1 MRQLKE
7 WFFSRSIKFKVLA
20 SFLVSVVLIGVV
32 GYSYYIV
39 SNIKYIKRET
49 EIYRNRLE
57 ENQKNMVRNIVNIA
71 LDGIDKYYEAYRKG
85 ELTEEQAMRKS
96 IDFVN
101 SIRYNIGKNLNL
113 YDYVWINTLDGIM
126 VLDPPKP
133 QLNGKNVWD
142 LKDRN
147 GVYVFRE
154 MARVIKTQGG
164 GFVSYCWPKLGSSS
178 NGKECY
184 PKVSY
189 VGYFYPWKWIVGSGF
204 YLDDVDKAVDDYLK
218 RKEKDMLITT
228 LNSLL
233 TGGFI
238 SIIAGFVFFFIV
250 SCITNRLREVGELS
264 KKLAEEEISPQ
275 LKLPYKGSDE
285 LGVLVKNFNDFIDE
299 SYKLMMFKKTIEEDV
314 DVNAVYRRL
323 FDLLRDDFGIRR
335 FNVYEVNN
343 SKSSMK
349 QVVVYGTEKME
360 CKQDILLSCNLCR
373 AVRTAK
379 EVDSFVEKNVC
390 LSFTSHD
397 KNHVCI
403 PLLVGGTV
411 GSVVQLIFDEK
422 EKTEA
427 IEKKIKRI
435 KIFLKEAAPVI
446 EAKRLLS
453 QLKESTMRDPLTGL
467 YNRRFLDEFAA
478 TFSATIKRR
487 NTQAGILMCDID
499 FFKQVNDVYGHN
511 VGDEV
516 LRGVVRAI
524 SKSIRESD
532 IAVRYGGEEFLVLLQ
547 DVNDKTAFEIAE
559 RIRRDVEKT
568 EITVQGNII
577 RKTLS
582 IGISIF
588 PKDSKNLW
596 QCIKFSDVA
605 MYKAKEAGRNRV
617 VRFEPDMWT
626 EENY

>member
-1 MRQLKE
+1 MEELKG
-7 WFFSRSIKFKVLA
+7 WFFSRSIKFKILF
-20 SFLVSVVLIGVV
+20 SYLISIILIGII
-32 GYSYYIV
+32 GYSYYV
-39 SNIKYIKRET
+39 MGNIKSIKREAA
-49 EIYRNRLE
+49 IYRKNLE
-57 ENQKNMVRNIVNIA
+57 DNQKKMVRNVVNIA
-71 LDGIDKYYEAYRKG
+71 LDGIDKYYDAYKNKEMSEEEAIK
-85 ELTEEQAMRKS
+85 KS
-96 IDFVN
+96 IEFIN
-101 SIRYNIGKNLNL
+101 AIRYNIGKNINV
-113 YDYVWINTLDGIM
+113 YDYVWINTLDGVM

-133 QLNGKNVWD
+133 ELNGKNVWNF
-142 LKDRN
+142 KDKN
-147 GVYVFRE
+147 GVYLFRE
-154 MARVIKTQGG
+154 MARVIETQGG
-164 GFVSYCWPKLGSSS
+164 GFVEYCWPKLGSNSK
-178 NGKECY
+178 GCY

-189 VGYFYPWKWIVGSGF
+189 VGYFYPWKWVVGSGF
-204 YLDDVDKAVDDYLK
+204 YLDDLDKAVDGFLK
-218 RKEKDMLITT
+218 RKEKDMFITT
-228 LNSLL
+228 VNSLIA
-233 TGGFI
+233 GGLI
-238 SIIAGFVFFFIV
+238 SVVAGFVFFFIV

-264 KKLAEEEISPQ
+264 KKLAEEEVSPQ
-275 LKLPYKGSDE
+275 LKLPYKGDDE
-285 LGVLVKNFNDFIDE
+285 LGILVKNFNDFIDE
-299 SYKLMMFKKTIEEDV
+299 SYKLMLFKKTIEEDV

-323 FDLLRDDFGIRR
+323 FDLLKDDFGIRQ

-349 QVVVYGTEKME
+349 QIIVYETEKMA

-373 AVRTAK
+373 CVRTAK

-390 LSFTSHD
+390 LSFIEHD

-411 GSVVQLIFDEK
+411 GSVVQLIFEEK
-422 EKTEA
+422 QKTKE
-427 IEKKIKRI
+427 IEKKIKRV
-435 KIFLKEAAPVI
+435 KVFLKEAAPVI

-478 TFSATIKRR
+478 TFSATVKRR
-487 NTQAGILMCDID
+487 NTLAGILMCDVD

-524 SKSIRESD
+524 AKSIRESD
-532 IAVRYGGEEFLVLLQ
+532 IAVRFGGEEFLVLLQ
-547 DVNDKTAFEIAE
+547 DVDEKSVLEIAE
-559 RIRRDVEKT
+559 RIRSDVEKT
-568 EITVQGNII
+568 EITVQGNVIK
-577 RKTLS
+577 KTLS
-582 IGISIF
+582 IGVSIF

-626 EENY
+626 EESY